1 MRSQAHPSAHA
12 HQALSARRLLS
23 LLLIVSI
30 CLVAGLATPPAAA
43 QTTPCQLVPAL
54 AMFRDLVGRDRVG
67 ECNGPA
73 TRATDTNDV
82 NQPTTRGTLTLRAAD
97 LVALF
102 NDGQTTWLY
111 GPRGLESRP
120 SMTRLPWEPPI
131 GPGTPQS
138 SSPSSI
144 VQGPAPL
151 AVASPAPLPP
161 PIDQSVKLEGSSS
174 QSTEPFDLAGG
185 EYNVAWTARIQ
196 NGNSSCYVGSWI
208 RRDGDLN
215 PGNLLLHTNLNN
227 KNDRSTAGETRLFG
241 VAPGRY
247 VLDVMTT
254 GCDWS
259 FELTT
264 RH

>member
-1 MRSQAHPSAHA
+1 MPVQPATESRGRSW
-12 HQALSARRLLS
+12 LSPRQLLT
-23 LLLIVSI
+23 LIVI
-30 CLVAGLATPPAAA
+30 LGLCLGAGLATSPVAA
-43 QTTPCQLVPAL
+43 QTTPCQTVPVL
-54 AMFRDLVGRDRVG
+54 AMLRDLVGRDRVG
-67 ECNGPA
+67 DCTGQPARADNG
-73 TRATDTNDV
+73 DV
-82 NQPTTRGTLTLRAAD
+82 SQATTRGTLTLRAAD

-111 GPRGLESRP
+111 GPRGLESRL
-120 SMTRLPWEPPI
+120 STARLPWEPPV
-131 GPGTPQS
+131 GVSATQS
-138 SSPSSI
+138 NTPSSI

-161 PIDQSVKLEGSSS
+161 VDQSVRLEGSSS

-185 EYNVAWTARIQ
+185 DYTIAWTARMQ
-196 NGNSSCYVGSWI
+196 NGNASCYVGSWI

-227 KNDRSTAGETRLFG
+227 TKDRSAAGETRLFN